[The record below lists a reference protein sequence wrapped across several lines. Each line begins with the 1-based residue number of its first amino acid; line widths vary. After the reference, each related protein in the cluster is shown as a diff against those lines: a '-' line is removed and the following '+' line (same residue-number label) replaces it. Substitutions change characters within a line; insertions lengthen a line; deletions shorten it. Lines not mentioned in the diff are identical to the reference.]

1 MLQNQKLSEGGKG
14 FDDGIKEMTKQA
26 KAQSKQGAIENLA
39 IKTLMKK
46 AGLQKK
52 KAPFEDL
59 AIKELTRRA
68 KEQNM
73 AAAKLTRI
81 RRDQMIIEQ
90 KAAKQA
96 LRSLKKAQKK
106 LVDQLRI
113 DLKFLDQRTLR
124 QLATNKEAMIDYMM
138 RHGFGDATASWMQ
151 SQEEIMESIFKG
163 IREID
168 PTIGPSTF
176 NQYQF
181 QALQIA
187 NAQTVFDDLII
198 ADTQKHLRTALN
210 TMAIVDDSTGV
221 LSTLVQKMQ
230 KATGFQLSEIKTQ
243 ISEFGRASTAV
254 AAKDAGLDLYL
265 YTGPM
270 DGLTRGFC
278 FHLINKVV
286 NDQQMSKL
294 RNNQI
299 GSALTYAGGYN
310 CRHSW
315 SPVSKGYVEAADL
328 RYATDQDI
336 KNANRA
342 AKG

>member
-1 MLQNQKLSEGGKG
+1 MSVITELAEGGDG
-14 FDDGIKEMTKQA
+14 FNKGIKELTKKA
-26 KAQSKQGAIENLA
+26 KAQSKKGVIENR
-39 IKTLMKK
+39 
-46 AGLQKK
+46 
-52 KAPFEDL
+52 D
-59 AIKELTRRA
+59 IKELTRRA

-90 KAAKQA
+90 RVAKQT
-96 LRSLKKAQKK
+96 LRSLKKAQKR
-106 LVDQLRI
+106 LVEQLRT
-113 DLKFLDQRTLR
+113 DLKWLDKHTLR
-124 QLATNKEAMIDYMM
+124 KLATNKEVMVDYMM
-138 RHGFGDATASWMQ
+138 RHGFGDATANWMS
-151 SQEEIMESIFKG
+151 SQDEILEGIFKG

-168 PTIGPSTF
+168 PTIGPMAF
-176 NQYQF
+176 NPYEF
-181 QALQIA
+181 QAIQVA
-187 NAQTVFDDLII
+187 SAQTIFDDLII
-198 ADTQKHLRTALN
+198 ADTQKSLRTALN
-210 TMAIVDDSTGV
+210 TMAVIDDSSSV
-221 LSTLVQKMQ
+221 LSGLVQKMQ
-230 KATGFQLSEIKTQ
+230 KATGRQLSEIKTQ

-265 YTGPM
+265 YTGPQ

-328 RYATDQDI
+328 KYATNQDI
-336 KNANRA
+336 QDANRA